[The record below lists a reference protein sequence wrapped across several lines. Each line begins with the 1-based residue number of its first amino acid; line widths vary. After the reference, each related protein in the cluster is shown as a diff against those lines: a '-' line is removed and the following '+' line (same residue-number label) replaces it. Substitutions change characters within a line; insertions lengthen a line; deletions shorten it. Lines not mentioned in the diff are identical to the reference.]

1 MPQPAEG
8 PPDTGPP
15 TIAAERVWPL
25 PPLILHPFSGQ
36 AGPGKLLEGS
46 KAALMLAGVL
56 PRGASDTEELTR
68 KLLEGRYCEVRM
80 IYYMGRDLQRWVGQ
94 CVEVI
99 AHIPELAG
107 QRIGRSSFCRLL
119 VDDPPASVR
128 LKLEGW
134 GVSDYKL
141 VFSRALGLSA
151 VFRKV
156 PLAES
161 LSDDFLRNY
170 HRFADHLFACTE
182 RLEPFAVIHAVN
194 FQFDLY
200 GSGEFSRILAEQW
213 GE

>member
-1 MPQPAEG
+1 MSQPAEG
-8 PPDTGPP
+8 PPAPGLPDP
-15 TIAAERVWPL
+15 AERVWPL

-46 KAALMLAGVL
+46 KAALMLAGLL
-56 PRGASDTEELTR
+56 PRSGSDTEELTR

-80 IYYMGRDLQRWVGQ
+80 IYYMGRDLQRWVEQ

-107 QRIGRSSFCRLL
+107 QRIRPSSFCRLL
-119 VDDPPASVR
+119 VDDTPASVR
-128 LKLEGW
+128 LKLQGW

-156 PLAES
+156 PLAEN

-182 RLEPFAVIHAVN
+182 RLEPFAVIHAAN

-200 GSGEFSRILAEQW
+200 GSGEFSQILAEQW
-213 GE
+213 RE

>member
-1 MPQPAEG
+1 MRQPAEG

-15 TIAAERVWPL
+15 YTGERVWPL

-46 KAALMLAGVL
+46 KAALMLAGML
-56 PRGASDTEELTR
+56 PRNGSDAEELSR

-80 IYYMGRDLQRWVGQ
+80 IYYIGRDLRRWVGQ

-99 AHIPELAG
+99 GHIPELAG
-107 QRIGRSSFCRLL
+107 RRICASSFCRLL

-151 VFRKV
+151 VFRGV
-156 PLAES
+156 PLAEN

-182 RLEPFAVIHAVN
+182 GLEPFAVVHAAN

-200 GSGEFSRILAEQW
+200 GSGEFSRLLEQQW

>member
-8 PPDTGPP
+8 PPGV
-15 TIAAERVWPL
+15 AAERVWPL

-56 PRGASDTEELTR
+56 PPSSADTEELTR

-80 IYYMGRDLQRWVGQ
+80 IYYIGRDLQRWVGQ
-94 CVEVI
+94 CVEMI

-107 QRIGRSSFCRLL
+107 QRIRPSSFCRLL
-119 VDDPPASVR
+119 VDDPPSSVR

-151 VFRKV
+151 VFCKV
-156 PLAES
+156 PLPES

-170 HRFADHLFACTE
+170 HHFADHLFACME
-182 RLEPFAVIHAVN
+182 RLEPFDVIHAAN